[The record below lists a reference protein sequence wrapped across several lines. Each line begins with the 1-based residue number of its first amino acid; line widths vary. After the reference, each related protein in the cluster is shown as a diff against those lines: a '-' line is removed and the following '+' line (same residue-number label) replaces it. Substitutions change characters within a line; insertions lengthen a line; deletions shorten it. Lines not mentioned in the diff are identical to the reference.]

1 MKEKQKLPYW
11 IRERDLDFINDTQ
24 LDKIENIEKETSSN
38 AKSFRRELYDHRTII
53 SKSKRQ
59 FVALEKAKQDVKR
72 LQKALADNKNSSS
85 ELWTDLSPF
94 KTKYSFTTCIT
105 IQRIEKEVKIGGEF
119 GEKKIRKYEYFNLGI
134 NRPNQRKPVNIFLGT
149 EKKFIDFLLKVY
161 PLDKDEILKDWKE
174 YCNKI
179 TGMTRYNP
187 QQVIQSMMIENPKG
201 FSGKSIKKEDV
212 FVP

>member
-59 FVALEKAKQDVKR
+59 YHALKNAEEEV
-72 LQKALADNKNSSS
+72 KNSSS
-85 ELWTDLSPF
+85 KLWTDLSPF

-179 TGMTRYNP
+179 TGTTRYNP